1 MEIAAVVRMPAA
13 SVTCSDC
20 FFRREFLCA
29 LSDGPCPT
37 FRAWSAVDATT
48 YEQLA
53 AVSAPEA
60 EPSSLDEPRL
70 LAAVEA

>member
-1 MEIAAVVRMPAA
+1 MRPAE
-13 SVTCSDC
+13 VTCGDC

-37 FRAWSAVDATT
+37 FWAWSDVDATT

-53 AVSAPEA
+53 AVGAREA
-60 EPSSLDEPRL
+60 VLSSVDEPRL